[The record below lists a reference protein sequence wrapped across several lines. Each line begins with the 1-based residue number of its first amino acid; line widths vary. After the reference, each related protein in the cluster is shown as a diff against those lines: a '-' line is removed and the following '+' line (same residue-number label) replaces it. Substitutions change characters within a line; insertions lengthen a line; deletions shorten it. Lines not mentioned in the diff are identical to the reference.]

1 MKREDYVSGGESNSS
16 QKFWFIVVAVL
27 LAGILVAVSFNA
39 GLSAN
44 PSQIVLGADG
54 KPEVKTMSVSGSV
67 TKYVTPDKVDIV
79 LSVETLDLSAQKSQ
93 SDNAVI
99 ADKVR
104 KALSGI
110 GVISSDI
117 KTVSYSVNEDFEWND
132 YTRKSE
138 SIGYK
143 TVNQIQVTLS
153 DTAKAGT
160 VVDAAVQAGAN
171 RVSSI
176 AFGLSDKKEL
186 EVKKTA
192 LSEAATTAKTKAE
205 SIASGLGVSLGK
217 VYSISESSYYYT
229 PNYSS
234 YEMAKDASAGSAP
247 TQVSAGDVEVTAS
260 VSVSFEI
267 N

>member
-1 MKREDYVSGGESNSS
+1 MKNNDYGESRVHNPS
-16 QKFWFIVVAVL
+16 FWFVIIAIL
-27 LAGILVAVSFNA
+27 LAGVLVAVSFNA
-39 GLSAN
+39 GLSSN

-54 KPEVKTMSVSGSV
+54 KPEVKTISVSGTV
-67 TKYVTPDKVDIV
+67 TKYITPDKVDIV

-104 KALSGI
+104 KALSEA
-110 GVISSDI
+110 GVINSDI
-117 KTVSYSVNEDFEWND
+117 KTVSYSVNEQFEWND
-132 YTRKSE
+132 YIRKSE
-138 SIGYK
+138 STGYK
-143 TVNQIQVTLS
+143 TINQIQVTLS
-153 DTAKAGT
+153 DTTMAGKI
-160 VVDAAVQAGAN
+160 VDAAVQAGAN

-186 EVKKTA
+186 EVRQIA
-192 LSEAATTAKTKAE
+192 LNEASATAKTKAQ
-205 SIASGLGVSLGK
+205 SIVSGLGVSLGK

-234 YEMAKDASAGSAP
+234 YEMAKDSSAGSAP

-260 VSVSFEI
+260 VSVNFEI